1 MFCYNTVPGY
11 IYNKKEI
18 MSKEMREQMNKMKNL
33 LKENRNIENGIPT
46 ASELTDKRYKNFDEL
61 DTGDIWSN
69 IEDLMIEFA
78 KLHVEAA
85 LKEASSQ
92 AHWDGSDG
100 VNIKSILNS
109 YPLTNIR

>member
-1 MFCYNTVPGY
+1 
-11 IYNKKEI
+11 
-18 MSKEMREQMNKMKNL
+18 MKTN
-33 LKENRNIENGIPT
+33 IPT
-46 ASELTDKRYKNFDEL
+46 AEELLKNNFL
-61 DTGDIWSN
+61 L
-69 IEDLMIEFA
+69 IENNKTCEAHTHLVVKQMIEFA

-109 YPLTNIR
+109 YSLTNIK